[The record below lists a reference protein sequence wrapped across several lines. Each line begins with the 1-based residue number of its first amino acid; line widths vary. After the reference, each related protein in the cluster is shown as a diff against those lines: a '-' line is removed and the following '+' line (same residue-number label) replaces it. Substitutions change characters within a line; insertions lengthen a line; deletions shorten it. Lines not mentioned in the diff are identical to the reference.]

1 MIIWNLISS
10 SMNFLGFRRY
20 CNAIKT
26 LKPCL
31 DYFCYNFLTF
41 HWGIISQSSNLCLYF
56 VRLPPSC
63 SQSSFQ
69 LWLSFQW
76 YFIIIKLI
84 SDFFAE
90 NFITTSFVLALIY
103 NAKQI
108 CAFCCLESLEIHFLP
123 SCLFTQL
130 FTNRRALYVIVT
142 SIKSLIIAYF
152 A

>member
-1 MIIWNLISS
+1 MLTNICSLTFAAQCICQLYGSCWAIQVSCYAMYFVSCQAQNDHVWNLISS

-56 VRLPPSC
+56 FRLPPFC
-63 SQSSFQ
+63 SQNSFQ
-69 LWLSFQW
+69 LWLSFQC

-84 SDFFAE
+84 SYLSAE
-90 NFITTSFVLALIY
+90 NFITTSFV
-103 NAKQI
+103 
-108 CAFCCLESLEIHFLP
+108 
-123 SCLFTQL
+123 
-130 FTNRRALYVIVT
+130 
-142 SIKSLIIAYF
+142 
-152 A
+152 